1 MFQGRHK
8 TGSAGLSGRLHGL
21 WLIVI
26 LLFVLLIL
34 RLSSIQLGAGAEYNQ
49 LAVENNFKQVP
60 IVASRGKIFDRN
72 GHALVENRSLFTA
85 IYLEP
90 DSDKKKKLA
99 TAKAL
104 AGVLKMPLNEVLEAM
119 DVGLDAKGK
128 TVVRKQPPY
137 FPKKLKDRLSDE
149 EVVKISENPDRF
161 PGVNIFS
168 EPLRQYRTDRI
179 AVQTI
184 GYVRPFAGAK
194 TSMGKYKAL
203 AKQPGEGGYL
213 DWEQVGMDG
222 IEYSYQ
228 DDLRGKNGY
237 RLVRVNSQGK
247 LVEVLKEVAPKPGN
261 DLIMT
266 LDQDMQLAAEE
277 FIEQH
282 LAHLRTQPG
291 KNRAPYARNAY
302 AVAMEVKTG
311 KIRSM
316 ISYPDYDPNI
326 WNGKVQSED
335 YRDLS
340 FVINN
345 GTIREAP
352 YDARQSESPQTEVKR
367 HPFSVLPS
375 GSTFK
380 PLTVLMGMMKGVISP
395 STHWSDPGAFYYAK
409 ATPPVRNSGKHN
421 YGLLNPVKAIQ
432 KSSNTF
438 MAWLGTKWYRRD
450 KMGAVKEFE
459 RISHAFGLGI
469 KTGVPLPREQDG
481 LEDYKI
487 IAKRNSGMGAMA
499 LASFGQAQRYTAMQ
513 LAQYMQTLGNK
524 GTRLRPQLVEK
535 VVNPTTGQTKE
546 IKPEVLSR
554 MPIKPEHYQT
564 VVRGMVNVT
573 KPGGTAAALFNHL
586 PFDVA
591 AKTGTSEQDIPGR
604 GRVENSV
611 FVAFAPADDPQIA
624 VAVIVPEGGYGAV
637 AAGPIADHL
646 ITSYYERF
654 MKKK

>member
-1 MFQGRHK
+1 MFQGRRK
-8 TGSAGLSGRLHGL
+8 TSSAGLLSGRLHGL

-26 LLFVLLIL
+26 LLFVVLIL

-60 IVASRGKIFDRN
+60 LVASRGKIYDRN
-72 GHALVENRSLFTA
+72 GNILVENRSLFTA

-99 TAKAL
+99 TAKEL
-104 AGVLKMPLNEVLEAM
+104 ANVLKMPLKDVLEAM
-119 DVGLDAKGK
+119 DIGLDAKGK
-128 TVVRKQPPY
+128 PTMRKQPPY

-149 EVVKISENPDRF
+149 EIVKISENPDRF

-168 EPLRQYRTDRI
+168 EPLRQYRTDSI

-184 GYVRPFAGAK
+184 GYVRPYAGAK
-194 TSMGKYKAL
+194 TSMKKYKAV
-203 AKQPGEGGYL
+203 AAQPNQAGYL

-228 DDLRGKNGY
+228 DELRGKNGY

-247 LVEVLKEVAPKPGN
+247 LVEVLKEVSPKPGN
-261 DLIMT
+261 DLITT
-266 LDQDMQLAAEE
+266 LDQDMQLEAEA
-277 FIEQH
+277 FVEQH
-282 LAHLRTQPG
+282 LARLRTQAG
-291 KNRAPYARNAY
+291 NKRAPYARNAY

-316 ISYPDYDPNI
+316 VSYPDYDPNI
-326 WNGKVQSED
+326 WNGKVGSGD
-335 YRDLS
+335 YRNLS

-352 YDARQSESPQTEVKR
+352 YDARGSASPQSEVKR

-380 PLTVLMGMMKGVISP
+380 PLTVLMGMMEGVIKP
-395 STHWSDPGAFYYAK
+395 NTYWRDPGAFYYAK
-409 ATPPVRNSGKHN
+409 ATPPVRNSGRHN
-421 YGLLNPVKAIQ
+421 YGLLDPVKAIQ

-438 MAWLGTKWYRRD
+438 MAWLATKWYRRD
-450 KMGAVKEFE
+450 KLEAVEKFE
-459 RISHAFGLGI
+459 RLAHAFGLGI

-487 IAKRNSGMGAMA
+487 IAKRNSGIGAMA
-499 LASFGQAQRYTAMQ
+499 LASFGQAQRYTALQ
-513 LAQYMQTLGNK
+513 LAQFMQTLGNK

-535 VVNPTTGQTKE
+535 VVNPTTGKTKE
-546 IKPEVLSR
+546 IKPEVMQR
-554 MPIKPEHYQT
+554 TPIKESYYQT
-564 VVRGMVNVT
+564 VVRGMVQVT
-573 KPGGTAAALFNHL
+573 KPGGTAAELFNHL

-611 FVAFAPADDPQIA
+611 FVAFAPANDPQIA

-646 ITSYYERF
+646 ITSYYEKF
-654 MKKK
+654 MKK

>member
-8 TGSAGLSGRLHGL
+8 TGFSGLSGRLHVL

-26 LLFVLLIL
+26 LLFILLIL
-34 RLSSIQLGAGAEYNQ
+34 RLSSIQLGAGAEYNK

-60 IVASRGKIFDRN
+60 IVASRGKIYDRN
-72 GHALVENRSLFTA
+72 GHVLVENRSLFTA

-90 DSDKKKKLA
+90 DSDKKKKMA
-99 TAKAL
+99 TAKEL
-104 AGVLKMPLNEVLEAM
+104 AKVLKMPLNEVLEAM
-119 DVGLDAKGK
+119 DIGLDAKGK

-149 EVVKISENPDRF
+149 EVVTISENPDRF

-168 EPLRQYRTDRI
+168 EPLRQYRTDSI

-194 TSMGKYKAL
+194 TSMDKYKAL
-203 AKQPGEGGYL
+203 ATQSGAGGYL

-228 DDLRGKNGY
+228 DELRGKNGY

-261 DLIMT
+261 DLTMT
-266 LDQDMQLAAEE
+266 LDQDMQLDAEK

-282 LAHLRTQPG
+282 LASLRTQAG
-291 KNRAPYARNAY
+291 KNQAPYARNAY

-311 KIRSM
+311 KIRTM
-316 ISYPDYDPNI
+316 VSYPDYDPNI
-326 WNGKVQSED
+326 WNGKVKSGD

-340 FVINN
+340 YVINN

-352 YDARQSESPQTEVKR
+352 YDGRADGAPESEVKR

-380 PLTVLMGMMKGVISP
+380 PMTVLMGMMKGIISP
-395 STHWSDPGAFYYAK
+395 STYWSDPGAFYYAK
-409 ATPPVRNSGKHN
+409 ATPPVRNSGQHN
-421 YGLLNPVKAIQ
+421 YGLLNPVKALQ

-438 MAWLGTKWYRRD
+438 MAWLGTKWYHRD
-450 KMGAVKEFE
+450 KMDAVTEFE
-459 RISHAFGLGI
+459 RITHAFGLGV

-481 LEDYKI
+481 LEDYKT
-487 IAKRNSGMGAMA
+487 IAKRHSGLGAMA

-513 LAQYMQTLGNK
+513 LAQYMQTLANK

-554 MPIKPEHYQT
+554 TPIKPAHYQT
-564 VVRGMVNVT
+564 VVKGMVEVT
-573 KPGGTAAALFNHL
+573 KAGGTASALFNHL

-611 FVAFAPADDPQIA
+611 FVAFAPANDPEIA

-654 MKKK
+654 MKK